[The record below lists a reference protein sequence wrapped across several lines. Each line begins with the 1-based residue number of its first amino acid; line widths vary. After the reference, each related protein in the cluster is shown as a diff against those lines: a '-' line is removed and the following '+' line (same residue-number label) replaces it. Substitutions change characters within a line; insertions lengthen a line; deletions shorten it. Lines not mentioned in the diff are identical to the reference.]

1 MAGAAAAFVAVFNK
15 LRPGFVLICVQIK
28 MCLHIL
34 HTINV
39 KYKSLCNQILVIF
52 EKTGVIDMKMNW
64 FVAKCSANTQ
74 TAR

>member
-1 MAGAAAAFVAVFNK
+1 MQK
-15 LRPGFVLICVQIK
+15 KKKK
-28 MCLHIL
+28 MCFYIK

-39 KYKSLCNQILVIF
+39 KYKSLSNQILVTF